1 MNKSYRRDTRG
12 RFRKAT
18 DEERWPDPVEH
29 AQVQA
34 VRSLLTPPS
43 WLMREMARV
52 MAQSV
57 RDLSFVAGDRW
68 P

>member
-12 RFRKAT
+12 RFRKPT
-18 DEERWPDPVEH
+18 DEERWPDPVERERMQSIR
-29 AQVQA
+29 A
-34 VRSLLTPPS
+34 LLTPSP

-52 MAQSV
+52 MAQQV
-57 RDLSFVAGDRW
+57 RDLSFVGRYQW